1 MKIFIHKCFILI
13 GQIILFYVGFIFC
26 FFIVSMGC
34 GFAYLGLEWITDL
47 VFNFSIEK
55 FYNNLVYTIF
65 DTTNHIYRVVLLIP
79 LILFFMRPLLFMLS
93 EEDTVDKD
101 VMIYNPFT
109 RWGELIYM
117 KRHKEFYKK
126 NNGK

>member
-26 FFIVSMGC
+26 FFIVSMTC

-55 FYNNLVYTIF
+55 FYNNLVYTFF

-126 NNGK
+126 NNKK

>member
-13 GQIILFYVGFIFC
+13 GQIILFYGVFCFC
-26 FFIVSMGC
+26 FFITTIGC
-34 GFAYLGLEWITDL
+34 GFIYLGLEWITDL
-47 VFNFSIEK
+47 VFNFSIER
-55 FYNNLVYTIF
+55 FYNNLVYTFF
-65 DTTNHIYRVVLLIP
+65 DTTSDSFRAVFLIP
-79 LILFFMRPLLFMLS
+79 LILFFMRPFLFLLS

>member
-13 GQIILFYVGFIFC
+13 GQIILFYGVFIVC
-26 FFIVSMGC
+26 FFITTIGC
-34 GFAYLGLEWITDL
+34 GLTYVGLEWITDL
-47 VFNFSIEK
+47 VFNFSIER
-55 FYNNLVYTIF
+55 FYNNLVYTFF
-65 DTTNHIYRVVLLIP
+65 DTTSDTFRAVFLIP
-79 LILFFMRPLLFMLS
+79 LILFFMRPFLFLLS

-126 NNGK
+126 NNKK

>member
-26 FFIVSMGC
+26 FLIVSMAC

-55 FYNNLVYTIF
+55 FYNNLVYTFF
-65 DTTNHIYRVVLLIP
+65 DTTSDNFRAVFLIP
-79 LILFFMRPLLFMLS
+79 LILFFMRPLLFLLS

-126 NNGK
+126 NNKK

>member
-13 GQIILFYVGFIFC
+13 GQIILFYLGFIFC
-26 FFIVSMGC
+26 FFIVFLGC
-34 GFAYLGLEWITDL
+34 TFAYLSFEWITDL

-55 FYNNLVYTIF
+55 FYNNLVYIFF
-65 DTTNHIYRVVLLIP
+65 DTTNDIYRVVLLIP

-109 RWGELIYM
+109 KWGELIYM

-126 NNGK
+126 NNKK

>member
-13 GQIILFYVGFIFC
+13 GQIILFYVVFCFC
-26 FFIVSMGC
+26 FFITTIGC

-55 FYNNLVYTIF
+55 FYNNLVYTFF

-126 NNGK
+126 NNKK

>member
-1 MKIFIHKCFILI
+1 MKIFIHKCFILM

-26 FFIVSMGC
+26 FFIVSMAC

-126 NNGK
+126 NNKK

>member
-1 MKIFIHKCFILI
+1 MFAIFAHL
-13 GQIILFYVGFIFC
+13 
-26 FFIVSMGC
+26 ST
-34 GFAYLGLEWITDL
+34 LEM
-47 VFNFSIEK
+47 SIS
-55 FYNNLVYTIF
+55 
-65 DTTNHIYRVVLLIP
+65 
-79 LILFFMRPLLFMLS
+79 LLFMLS

-126 NNGK
+126 NNKK